1 MPTAKCIRDTKER
14 QLVTRSGLQG
24 LRLRVRH
31 LHHKQAMTA
40 PATVRQFF
48 GTVHHFKV
56 DVIAGDANAAV
67 YKYYKIQEYQ
77 DLHNSSVVVML
88 REMQREV
95 NTESQF
101 SSRLHIDYCTNNHF
115 AQLRPASDLDCCIM
129 AIISWRKP
137 PGPRIIRKFWSH
149 TRERTQSKEKEQA
162 EDSSYSEG
170 IEVWL
175 RETAR
180 KGFPDPENVD
190 NPVLAPQDYNVR

>member
-88 REMQREV
+88 REMHVRSTLNANFQADFTLIIV
-95 NTESQF
+95 PIIILLS
-101 SSRLHIDYCTNNHF
+101 F
-115 AQLRPASDLDCCIM
+115 AQQVILIVASWLLSHGENLLD
-129 AIISWRKP
+129 
-137 PGPRIIRKFWSH
+137 PG
-149 TRERTQSKEKEQA
+149 
-162 EDSSYSEG
+162 
-170 IEVWL
+170 L
-175 RETAR
+175 
-180 KGFPDPENVD
+180 
-190 NPVLAPQDYNVR
+190 